1 MKLIGLVP
9 RMSIRNLKLPA
20 RKEGGPRLKGPL
32 DQESNAENP
41 EL

>member
-20 RKEGGPRLKGPL
+20 RKGGGPRLKGPL